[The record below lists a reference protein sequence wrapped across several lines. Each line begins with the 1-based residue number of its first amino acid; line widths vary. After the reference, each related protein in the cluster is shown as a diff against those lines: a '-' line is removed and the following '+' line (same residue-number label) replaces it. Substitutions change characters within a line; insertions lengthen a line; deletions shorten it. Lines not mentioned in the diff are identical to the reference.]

1 MLGEVNPKE
10 LSCTAFIPS
19 LPTVIQEIF
28 QLNPTFFVSREL
40 GSKSAF

>member
-10 LSCTAFIPS
+10 LSCTAFISS
-19 LPTVIQEIF
+19 LPTVIREIV
-28 QLNPTFFVSREL
+28 QLNPTFSVNREL